1 MRETTE
7 NQAILSFRAHLEVI
21 GAGREAGRGHAQ
33 ELPGGRC
40 RRASVARRASGF
52 DAALAGLN
60 DHEGEL
66 VPAGARPDGVL
77 WRLHPGTARIGA
89 AVAQD
94 ASGAL
99 A

>member
-7 NQAILSFRAHLEVI
+7 NHAILPFRAHSKAP
-21 GAGREAGRGHAQ
+21 GASRGHAQ
-33 ELPGGRC
+33 ELPDHGC
-40 RRASVARRASGF
+40 RRAGVARLASGF

-60 DHEGEL
+60 DHEGRL
-66 VPAGARPDGVL
+66 VPAGARPVGVL
-77 WRLHPGTARIGA
+77 WRLHPATARVGA